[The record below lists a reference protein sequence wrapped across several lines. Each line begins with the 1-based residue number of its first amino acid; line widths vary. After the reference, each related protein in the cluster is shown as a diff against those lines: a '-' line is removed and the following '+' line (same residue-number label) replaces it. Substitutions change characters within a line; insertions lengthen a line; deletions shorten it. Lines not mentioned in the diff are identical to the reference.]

1 MDPGGAECAAWTE
14 AARQR
19 GMDGRSTRSDP
30 ILTLEDQN
38 RCLAVR
44 MSSGIVLRQRIRI
57 GGPSVE
63 QTGL

>member
-1 MDPGGAECAAWTE
+1 MNSGGAECAARTRRW
-14 AARQR
+14 
-19 GMDGRSTRSDP
+19 GMGGRSTPSDP

-38 RCLAVR
+38 PCLPVR
-44 MSSGIVLRQRIRI
+44 TSSGIVLRQRIRI